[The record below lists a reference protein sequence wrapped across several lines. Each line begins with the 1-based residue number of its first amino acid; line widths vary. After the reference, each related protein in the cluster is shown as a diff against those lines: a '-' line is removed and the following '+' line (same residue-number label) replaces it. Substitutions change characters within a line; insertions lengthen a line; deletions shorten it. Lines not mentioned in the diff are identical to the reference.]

1 MVFLCRV
8 QWVNI
13 GDGTR
18 GNFDIFEAAFPAF
31 QLALMEDGMPVFV
44 CLFNKKL
51 DGQIRQWILGA
62 WFLGMFQ
69 MIQMGLGRWTKKN
82 NPGPLIILESTCRAE
97 VALRFLSRPSPIDPM
112 AKPSIFTSAV
122 LKVLQNR
129 GVAKVLVRCGA
140 CTQLNPGEHRGFH
153 WDSAGFFQH
162 FPTKWGHH
170 GDIANDE
177 HEISR
182 TWFW

>member
-62 WFLGMFQ
+62 WFFGMFQ
-69 MIQMGLGRWTKKN
+69 MIQMGLGRWTQKKSWATHHFGIHQPCWGSPSLPIQTQPHRSN
-82 NPGPLIILESTCRAE
+82 GQAQYFHLGRAE
-97 VALRFLSRPSPIDPM
+97 SAAESQCGESPGALRSVHSAESGRTPWISLGFCR
-112 AKPSIFTSAV
+112 IFSTFS
-122 LKVLQNR
+122 N
-129 GVAKVLVRCGA
+129 
-140 CTQLNPGEHRGFH
+140 
-153 WDSAGFFQH
+153 
-162 FPTKWGHH
+162 
-170 GDIANDE
+170 
-177 HEISR
+177 
-182 TWFW
+182 